1 MKTRPETLV
10 TKLWWIKKLDS
21 DVMTINYDVM
31 DITENEAFEVGFQ
44 QNMIGTIHLVC
55 EENMGKN
62 WHF

>member
-1 MKTRPETLV
+1 
-10 TKLWWIKKLDS
+10 
-21 DVMTINYDVM
+21 MTINYDVM